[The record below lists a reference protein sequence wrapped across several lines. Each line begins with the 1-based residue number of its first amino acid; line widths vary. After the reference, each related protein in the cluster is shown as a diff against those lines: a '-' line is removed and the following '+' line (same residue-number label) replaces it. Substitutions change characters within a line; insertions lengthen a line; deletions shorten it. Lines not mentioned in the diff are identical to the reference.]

1 MQHATPPTDRSCAP
15 CWPSLGCLAAAGA
28 PRAHSAA
35 TCLPCSKPVALHLPS
50 LGCLTAAGS
59 PLVELPKGQQF
70 SFDAPSYLLE
80 LGDQGPFASP
90 LLRVQYSSLTQ
101 PLSVFDIN
109 MASGGLVLRLRIA
122 GAAHLP
128 WTPRHTQSA
137 VPAGGPV
144 GP

>member
-15 CWPSLGCLAAAGA
+15 CWPSLGCR
-28 PRAHSAA
+28 P
-35 TCLPCSKPVALHLPS
+35 
-50 LGCLTAAGS
+50 AAGS
-59 PLVELPKGQQF
+59 PLAELPKGQQF

-80 LGDQGPFASP
+80 LGDQGPFSSP

>member
-1 MQHATPPTDRSCAP
+1 M
-15 CWPSLGCLAAAGA
+15 
-28 PRAHSAA
+28 
-35 TCLPCSKPVALHLPS
+35 
-50 LGCLTAAGS
+50 
-59 PLVELPKGQQF
+59 ELPKGQQF

-109 MASGGLVLRLRIA
+109 MASGGRVLRLRRA
-122 GAAHLP
+122 VAAHSL
-128 WTPRHTQSA
+128 WTQRHTQSA
-137 VPAGGPV
+137 VSVGGHV